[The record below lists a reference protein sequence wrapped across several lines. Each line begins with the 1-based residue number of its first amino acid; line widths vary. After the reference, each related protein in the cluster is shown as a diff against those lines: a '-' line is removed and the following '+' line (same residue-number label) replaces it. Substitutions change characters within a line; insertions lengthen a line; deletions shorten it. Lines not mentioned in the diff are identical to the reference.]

1 MQDFETYI
9 KEVKEQLFCNATDDY
24 KNQYVT
30 YMYTN
35 EQVDSNLDYFKDCM
49 SKNLSPYKALL
60 FFDEN
65 ERRQQ

>member
-35 EQVDSNLDYFKDCM
+35 EQIDSNLDYFKDCM
-49 SKNLSPYKALL
+49 NKNLSPYKALL